1 MTEGYIRTVTDA
13 IGTRLLDFFTNEAVK
28 EDANERLN
36 DPASAVR
43 EVRGLFLDYF
53 AGRTK
58 TYLMTSVVILAVIGV
73 IDFGTCGGVPNQLY
87 GLSLDLLG
95 ATVLARGLLKGPY
108 GIAAESG
115 QYWSQSP
122 PLRKA
127 LAEDAAD
134 GIWGVTLLITGILF
148 QILAVAGIVIFR
160 LQGCLI

>member
-1 MTEGYIRTVTDA
+1 MRRFTDP
-13 IGTRLLDFFTNEAVK
+13 IGTLLLDFFTNEAIK

-43 EVRGLFLDYF
+43 EVRELFLDYF
-53 AGRTK
+53 ARRTK
-58 TYLMTSVVILAVIGV
+58 TYLIASIVLLVVIGT
-73 IDFGTCGGVPNQLY
+73 IDYGTCGGVPNQSY

-115 QYWSQSP
+115 QYLSESP
-122 PLRKA
+122 PLRRA

-134 GIWGVTLLITGILF
+134 GIWGVGLLVTGILVQF
-148 QILAVAGIVIFR
+148 LAVAGVVVFPLRNCIV
-160 LQGCLI
+160 

>member
-1 MTEGYIRTVTDA
+1 MRRFTDP
-13 IGTRLLDFFTNEAVK
+13 IGTRLLNFFTNEAVK

-43 EVRGLFLDYF
+43 EVRELFLEYF

-58 TYLMTSVVILAVIGV
+58 TYLIASIVVLVVIGA
-73 IDFGTCGGVPNQLY
+73 IDYGTRGGVPNQSY
-87 GLSLDLLG
+87 GLALDLLG

-122 PLRKA
+122 PLRRA

-134 GIWGVTLLITGILF
+134 GIWGVTLLITGILVQF
-148 QILAVAGIVIFR
+148 LAVAGVVIFP
-160 LQGCLI
+160 LQNCLV